1 MIRWS
6 THVNDVESL
15 LDRGLGVE
23 RETGIDLSGDLAGDN
38 LENLLAELHQ
48 EVVEGGIDLV
58 ID

>member
-1 MIRWS
+1 M
-6 THVNDVESL
+6 ESL